1 MSTRCNIIINKDKE
15 RIWLYHHCDG
25 YPEYMGCVLRDYIN
39 KLDKLNPYAIFDD
52 LIFDKAIDDG
62 FEATIGLHFDIEYL
76 YLIDTDKR
84 TVECYMRRFGD
95 GIKCNLETIIKPEN
109 KIEDFND

>member
-1 MSTRCNIIINKDKE
+1 
-15 RIWLYHHCDG
+15 
-25 YPEYMGCVLRDYIN
+25 MGCVLRDYIN

-62 FEATIGLHFDIEYL
+62 FEASVGLHFDIEYL

-84 TVECYMRRFGD
+84 TVECYMRRWED
-95 GIKCNLETIIKPEN
+95 GQCSLETIINPKN

>member
-15 RIWLYHHCDG
+15 CMWLYHHCDG
-25 YPEYMGCVLRDYIN
+25 YPEYIGCVLRDYIN

-52 LIFDKAIDDG
+52 LIFNNAIDDG
-62 FEATIGLHFDIEYL
+62 FEASVGLHSDIEYL

-84 TVECYMRRFGD
+84 TVECYYVSGW
-95 GIKCNLETIIKPEN
+95 GEHGLETIINPKN